1 MCHSACTTSLLKSC
15 NSTAWDKMNVSM
27 ELEGWIK
34 IIKIMSCNK
43 FRSTFFISSVT
54 NHVFLADNLTI
65 WFYIWNK
72 NYY

>member
-1 MCHSACTTSLLKSC
+1 
-15 NSTAWDKMNVSM
+15 M

-43 FRSTFFISSVT
+43 FRSIFFISSVA
-54 NHVFLADNLTI
+54 NHVFFADNQTI